1 LAAVGAVEGRRFAM
15 RSLPLLPFRLEVGV
29 RWTARVLTVLLVGL
43 FLVPFVVNSI
53 YDVVHGFYEG
63 GLPHAFWVKGIDPI
77 QMVFFWTACIGLVVA
92 WRWPVIGGA
101 LALGGMLLLFA
112 VEFAVRGGLPGGL
125 TLYLMPLPG
134 LLFLADNFISRRR
147 ATR

>member
-1 LAAVGAVEGRRFAM
+1 M

-43 FLVPFVVNSI
+43 FLVPLVVNSI
-53 YDVVHGFYEG
+53 YDVVHGFYEN
-63 GLPHAFWVKGIDPI
+63 GLPHAFWVKGVEPI

-125 TLYLMPLPG
+125 ILYLMLLPDI
-134 LLFLADNFISRRR
+134 LFLADGFIRQGLAAR
-147 ATR
+147 